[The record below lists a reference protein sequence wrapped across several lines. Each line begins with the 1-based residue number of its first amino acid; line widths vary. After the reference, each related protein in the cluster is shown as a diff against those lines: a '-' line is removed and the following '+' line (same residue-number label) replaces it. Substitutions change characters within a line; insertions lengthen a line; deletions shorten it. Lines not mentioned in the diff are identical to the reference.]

1 MAMVP
6 GEKITILFL
15 APGETPHY
23 ELDKIKQQVMQKL
36 SQKDFSRDLQ
46 IDVLSTDSRIHS
58 IIEAAQGHD
67 LIIMNA
73 VGQGRL
79 SRVFFGSLAEDVAQR
94 VDETMLLV
102 RAGTES
108 NVFAAWTEPI

>member
-1 MAMVP
+1 M
-6 GEKITILFL
+6 ER
-15 APGETPHY
+15 
-23 ELDKIKQQVMQKL
+23 IKQQVTKKFA
-36 SQKDFSRDLQ
+36 QKDYNRDLQ

-58 IIEAAQGHD
+58 ILEEASGHD

-79 SRVFFGSLAEDVAQR
+79 NRVFFGSLAEDVAQR
-94 VDETMLLV
+94 VDATMLLV